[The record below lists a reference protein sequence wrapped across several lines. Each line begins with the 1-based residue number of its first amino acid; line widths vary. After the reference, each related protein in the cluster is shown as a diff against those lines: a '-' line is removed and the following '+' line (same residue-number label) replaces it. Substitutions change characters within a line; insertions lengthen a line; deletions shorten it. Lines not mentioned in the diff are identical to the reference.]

1 MARGPFG
8 LGCFTFQEC
17 AASLRCR
24 GPWVLG
30 RLSPL
35 VDRAGQCLFGSE
47 GCGISNMRS
56 PNRARL
62 VFTLRTCTGEVAE
75 DAAAFRL
82 RSLAGIR
89 GASSYALPAEAW
101 KRKGRGLKRAVPLGH
116 SDQDAHSARGCR
128 ALAVNMTY
136 EQHATY
142 DGCSS
147 RHAKDPSTA
156 TTKQAPS
163 QQGDAAW
170 IRYDSFGERPGS
182 RIAFHQASTRLSV
195 LHAAGLQLPAL
206 RAAFWFSFVG
216 LPVQLDATLR
226 EAHPPHVVALMGAIR
241 CSDGGIWW
249 QHPH

>member
-1 MARGPFG
+1 MDPPMARGPFG

-30 RLSPL
+30 RLSPF

-75 DAAAFRL
+75 DPAAFRL

-101 KRKGRGLKRAVPLGH
+101 KRKGRGIKRAVPLGH

-142 DGCSS
+142 GIKWQGLRYDGCSS
-147 RHAKDPSTA
+147 RHAKD
-156 TTKQAPS
+156 QAPPQPS
-163 QQGDAAW
+163 
-170 IRYDSFGERPGS
+170 RPHPNKVMQHGS
-182 RIAFHQASTRLSV
+182 VTILSASGPVPGLHSTRLRPASV
-195 LHAAGLQLPAL
+195 FCTQQAFSSPRSGPPSGSAL
-206 RAAFWFSFVG
+206 WDCLYSS
-216 LPVQLDATLR
+216 
-226 EAHPPHVVALMGAIR
+226 M
-241 CSDGGIWW
+241 
-249 QHPH
+249 QHSARRIHLTSWL